1 MRLKIMALGLL
12 IGLAGCSGGGGGGA
26 GGKLIL
32 EGFAPSRV
40 PSLSGLR
47 GGLPGDSENA
57 RHTNEVLRGDQ

>member
-1 MRLKIMALGLL
+1 MRLKMITLGLL
-12 IGLAGCSGGGGGGA
+12 IGLAGCSGGGGGA
-26 GGKLIL
+26 GGKLVL